1 MRHLALLLSA
11 ALIMPFSSAR
21 SYGQNGGDD
30 RQYLSDVLSP
40 VVKKK
45 ATFYREVTGKEG
57 DLFMAKTYSMD
68 GKVKVEGSYTD
79 AQLTI
84 PHGSFV
90 FYHPNGRLESR
101 GEYVNGLKTG
111 IWERFDA
118 WGQEL
123 AEKIY
128 DPEPLAN
135 IVYTRAQTMPQY
147 KEGDEKALVRYVKS
161 KVDASS
167 ERRVKG
173 TYMSTFVVEKDGSLS
188 EVKVVEGQDDQ
199 IGEHVVNAIR
209 STAPWVPGNEKGQP
223 VRVRMKV
230 PVQF

>member
-1 MRHLALLLSA
+1 MRNLTLLLTA
-11 ALIMPFSSAR
+11 ALILPLCPSR
-21 SYGQNGGDD
+21 SYGQENNED

-40 VVKKK
+40 AVKKK

-57 DLFMAKTYSMD
+57 ELFMAKTYSMD
-68 GKVKVEGSYTD
+68 GKVKAEGSYSD

-84 PHGSFV
+84 QQGSFV
-90 FYHPNGRLESR
+90 FYHPNGRVESR

-135 IVYTRAQTMPQY
+135 IIYTRAQTMPRF
-147 KEGDEKALVRYVKS
+147 KDGDEKELVRYVKT
-161 KVDASS
+161 KVDSAS
-167 ERRVKG
+167 EHRVKG
-173 TYMSTFVVEKDGSLS
+173 TYTSTFVVEKDGSLS
-188 EVKVVEGQDDQ
+188 EVRLIEGQDEK
-199 IGEHVVNAIR
+199 IGQHVVDAIR
-209 STAPWVPGNEKGQP
+209 SSAPWQPGNEKGQP